1 MESSDRSAAELLDAL
16 GCEPATTYLHS
27 DVLAAHKLL
36 ALSPADY
43 VSSDQAATSPSE
55 PVQRAEPLRV
65 LIADDER
72 DSLLTLGMLCRGEG
86 MDVRLVRRGKDVPLA
101 VAEFSPDI
109 ILLDLGMPDRSGLD
123 IAEELSERYGQ
134 SGPVLIAVT
143 AFSSE
148 RDRQM
153 AKESGFD
160 DFIAKPYDPQTL
172 LRRINNFR
180 RRET

>member
-1 MESSDRSAAELLDAL
+1 M
-16 GCEPATTYLHS
+16 
-27 DVLAAHKLL
+27 
-36 ALSPADY
+36 SP
-43 VSSDQAATSPSE
+43 DQATSSPPE
-55 PVQRAEPLRV
+55 AAQRPEPLRV

-86 MDVRLVRRGKDVPLA
+86 MDVRLVRRGKEVPLA
-101 VAEFSPDI
+101 VAEFAPDI

-153 AKESGFD
+153 AKESGFH

-180 RRET
+180 RGET

>member
-1 MESSDRSAAELLDAL
+1 ME
-16 GCEPATTYLHS
+16 PI
-27 DVLAAHKLL
+27 
-36 ALSPADY
+36 
-43 VSSDQAATSPSE
+43 
-55 PVQRAEPLRV
+55 RV

-72 DSLLTLGMLCRGEG
+72 DSLLTLGMLCRGDG
-86 MDVRLVRRGKDVPLA
+86 MDVRLVRRGKEVPLA
-101 VAEFSPDI
+101 AAEFSPDV

-153 AKESGFD
+153 AKESGFH

>member
-1 MESSDRSAAELLDAL
+1 MQPDSAEGERPEHA
-16 GCEPATTYLHS
+16 
-27 DVLAAHKLL
+27 
-36 ALSPADY
+36 
-43 VSSDQAATSPSE
+43 
-55 PVQRAEPLRV
+55 QRAEPLRV

-86 MDVRLVRRGKDVPLA
+86 MEVRLVRRGKDVPLA
-101 VAEFSPDI
+101 VADFSPDI
-109 ILLDLGMPDRSGLD
+109 ILLDLGMPDRGGLD
-123 IAEELSERYGQ
+123 IAEELSERYG
-134 SGPVLIAVT
+134 GARPVLIAVT

-153 AKESGFD
+153 AKESGFH

-172 LRRINNFR
+172 LRRINSFR

>member
-1 MESSDRSAAELLDAL
+1 LGSSDRALADLGDAL
-16 GCEPATTYLHS
+16 VIEQTATCLRS
-27 DVLAAHKLL
+27 DALAVHNLL
-36 ALSPADY
+36 ALSPAGYMSPDP
-43 VSSDQAATSPSE
+43 ATSSPPE
-55 PVQRAEPLRV
+55 AAQRPEPLRV

-72 DSLLTLGMLCRGEG
+72 DSLLTLGMLCRGDG
-86 MDVRLVRRGKDVPLA
+86 MDVRLVRRGKEVPLA
-101 VAEFSPDI
+101 AAEFSPDV

-153 AKESGFD
+153 AKESGFH

>member
-1 MESSDRSAAELLDAL
+1 MSPDQ
-16 GCEPATTYLHS
+16 PA
-27 DVLAAHKLL
+27 
-36 ALSPADY
+36 SP
-43 VSSDQAATSPSE
+43 PPE
-55 PVQRAEPLRV
+55 PVQRHDALRV

-86 MDVRLVRRGKDVPLA
+86 MDVRLVRRGNDVPLA

-109 ILLDLGMPDRSGLD
+109 ILLDLGMPDRGGLD
-123 IAEELSERYGQ
+123 IAEELRERYGQ

-153 AKESGFD
+153 AKESGFH